1 MKINTDSL
9 VTFIIMW
16 GIPFFMVARGFLK
29 MNSED
34 KKSVI
39 IDFTSHTFI
48 STIGFIVIGGFFI
61 HVGTLLGIAII
72 KFIGIVLLTLG
83 GIFSVLD
90 LWRDSKVKSILIL
103 ILVSAVIFINVN

>member
-16 GIPFFMVARGFLK
+16 GIPIFMVARGFLK

-39 IDFTSHTFI
+39 IDFTSRRFI
-48 STIGFIVIGGFFI
+48 STIGFMVIGGFFI
-61 HVGTLLGIAII
+61 HLGTLLGVAII

-83 GIFSVLD
+83 GISSVLD
-90 LWRDSKVKSILIL
+90 SWRDSKVKSIVIL
-103 ILVSAVIFINVN
+103 ILVSSVIYLNGN